1 MKPLRLREV
10 ADPLSKSG
18 HRGRVSCTNRRK
30 VLFSGAARHADEA
43 ARAGYFAALSGES
56 AETGLAGGERWI

>member
-56 AETGLAGGERWI
+56 AETGLGGGAE